1 MSLLDRFPLLNVT
14 CRRVALALP
23 LVVAAAC
30 GDADSTGPRHSAPSR
45 ASATID
51 PLTPTLL
58 VTPTT
63 LTFAPQ
69 PPNVVSAQQVV
80 TVRNT
85 GSVDVH
91 LTTLSWD
98 GGAFNVVTDCF
109 SVPGQTL
116 VPGAE
121 CHF

>member
-1 MSLLDRFPLLNVT
+1 MSVFDRVTYLNVT
-14 CRRVALALP
+14 CRRVALLLP
-23 LVVAAAC
+23 LIVAAASS
-30 GDADSTGPRHSAPSR
+30 DAHSTGPKRAAPRR

-58 VTPTT
+58 VTPNT
-63 LTFAPQ
+63 LTFGPQ
-69 PPNVVSAQQVV
+69 PPNAVSAQQVV

-98 GGAFNVVTDCF
+98 GGTFNVSTD
-109 SVPGQTL
+109 
-116 VPGAE
+116 
-121 CHF
+121 